1 MIQGSKKYTLKEI
14 KSKSPKS
21 LLNLINRAKKVLKD
35 DPVMK
40 KAFKDHKVDIDFIDL
55 IPVKFG
61 DIEVSAT
68 TSHGIVTLNYKLLV
82 DGDFFKDYGY
92 LIHEFVHVLQQCFG
106 EKPTQGA
113 DDGEYL
119 ENPAEQEGFQ
129 YQIEYIDNEFGS
141 NKAEDY
147 VDQLLDHHEIKDSKD
162 RKKKT
167 EQLMSRVLFLD

>member
-1 MIQGSKKYTLKEI
+1 MIQGSKKYTIKDV
-14 KSKSPKS
+14 KSKSPKA
-21 LLNLINRAKKVLKD
+21 LLNLINRAKKYLKN

-40 KAFKDHKVDIDFIDL
+40 KAFKDHGVDIDFIDL

-61 DIEVSAT
+61 DIDVSAT
-68 TSHGIVTLNYKLLV
+68 TSHGVVTLNYKLLV

-106 EKPTQGA
+106 DKPTQGA
-113 DDGEYL
+113 DDGDYL

-129 YQIEYIDNEFGS
+129 YQIKYIDKKFGP

-147 VDQLLDHHEIKDSKD
+147 VEQLLDHHEVNNSNERKD
-162 RKKKT
+162 KK
-167 EQLMSRVLFLD
+167 EDLMSKV